1 MTEMITNAVRRHP
14 IRLSL
19 GLAIDVAGLMIL
31 AVWL

>member
-1 MTEMITNAVRRHP
+1 MTEMITRTVRRHP

-19 GLAIDVAGLMIL
+19 GLIIDLVGLMIL